1 MDFVE
6 ARRDAYKAMGQFHSS
21 TTFVTDV
28 FNVIVLIAGG
38 LFLYNERIDFGDY
51 SAFVVSVNI
60 FLNPVTTLINFMEQF
75 QNGVTGFE
83 RFLEI
88 LNEKPEKDAKGAIDA
103 GKLF

>member
-51 SAFVVSVNI
+51 FWHS
-60 FLNPVTTLINFMEQF
+60 LY
-75 QNGVTGFE
+75 
-83 RFLEI
+83 R
-88 LNEKPEKDAKGAIDA
+88 
-103 GKLF
+103 